1 MRFWA
6 ANIHSLTV
14 KFYHMKKLL
23 LFFLVVFS
31 LGFLGCHDDEGMPV
45 PKGAEG
51 GGGSNIRTVAE
62 AERIALDAADEF
74 FSEGTSRG
82 AGRSVGRVKVV
93 RSKTASRSMGSDTLL
108 YIVNYANEQGFAVIA
123 ANPDIEPVMAVTEQ
137 GSYDPAAGSD
147 CPGVEIFMTLAQSY
161 VDAASYGFAGP
172 FPEWRD
178 TVRDDSL
185 AWGGS
190 FINPP
195 GKDTIGIDPNPQ
207 PYIPPGGGGGG
218 GQTPMQ
224 TKETDEY
231 IWFQKVEPRVAVRW
245 GQSPPLGEFCRNY
258 TVGCAPL
265 AIAQV
270 MSYFK
275 HPTSFSGT
283 YKEYSNADHS
293 ANEGYHS
300 FTVSWDY
307 VVKHV
312 SNHKNNGDCSCE
324 NYPQYNIHGSL
335 SRLGCHIGYFSG
347 LKDKDYAS
355 DGTHSNLDKTHDALK
370 KYGYSVSDV
379 RDYKSGDSE
388 KIGTG
393 LIIMRGENVS
403 SSNKGSGH
411 QWVLDGV
418 RRYNVKHTVYVR
430 VKDSDP
436 WKVYQQDTY
445 RYHMNHF
452 NWGWD
457 GNYNGW
463 FNDNVFYTLR
473 YNSYDVELDPWVYMD
488 KDYSKDVRYVKVEK

>member
-1 MRFWA
+1 
-6 ANIHSLTV
+6 
-14 KFYHMKKLL
+14 MKILL

-45 PKGAEG
+45 PKGAEN
-51 GGGSNIRTVAE
+51 GGGSKIRTVAE
-62 AERIALDAADEF
+62 AERIALDAAGEF
-74 FSEGTSRG
+74 FSEGMSRG

-108 YIVNYANEQGFAVIA
+108 YIVNYADEQGFAVIA

-283 YKEYSNADHS
+283 YKEYSNRAQPVT
-293 ANEGYHS
+293 EQYHS

-307 VVKHV
+307 VVKHLSSYDNV
-312 SNHKNNGDCSCE
+312 DCPCWYYSE
-324 NYPQYNIHGSL
+324 YDIHNAL

-347 LKDKDYAS
+347 LKDSDYTY
-355 DGTHSNLDKTHDALK
+355 GSNGSPETGSTVDKTRNALK
-370 KYGYSVSDV
+370 KYGYTVSEECA
-379 RDYKSGDSE
+379 YKSGDSD
-388 KIGTG
+388 KIGAG
-393 LIIMRGENVS
+393 LILMVGNNVS
-403 SSNKGSGH
+403 SDNKGVGH
-411 QWVLDGV
+411 MWVLDGV
-418 RRYNVKHTVYVR
+418 RRYNVKHTVYIR
-430 VKDSDP
+430 EKDSDP
-436 WKVYQQDTY
+436 WKVSLQHTY

-457 GNYNGW
+457 GRNNGW
-463 FNDNVFYTLR
+463 FNDNVFNIHR
-473 YNSYDVELDPWVYMD
+473 YMSDDCGQKRSDQLDF
-488 KDYSKDVRYVKVEK
+488 SKDVKYFTVTR